1 MRALEKAPSKE
12 VIDVDAASENAV
24 HIYSAIEELRRETED
39 SWKKLAVPLEQVIEA
54 NNASNIHLK
63 RRDVDLTKREDVMDG
78 RVANNRVKISTL
90 QTKVTLGIF
99 DRFRITDSSVL
110 G

>member
-1 MRALEKAPSKE
+1 MHALEKAPAKE

-24 HIYSAIEELRRETED
+24 HIYSAIEELHRETED

-63 RRDVDLTKREDVMDG
+63 RRDVDLTKREDILDG
-78 RVANNRVKISTL
+78 RVSNNRVKISAL
-90 QTKVTLGIF
+90 QAKVTLGIF
-99 DRFRITDSSVL
+99 DPFQDH
-110 G
+110 